1 MVMQGEVQFPNDSW
15 RLTLPKKFYK
25 VAQKEFEARIQEIL
39 ISGYTKLALDLS
51 LVEST
56 TPSGLSQIERTYL
69 DLKAKGIQV
78 TIEISP
84 KIQGML
90 DRHGLSDLL
99 SAAKL

>member
-1 MVMQGEVQFPNDSW
+1 MQDEGQLPKDSW
-15 RLTLPKKFYK
+15 HLSLPRKFDK

-39 ISGYTKLALDLS
+39 SGGYTKLALDLS

-56 TPSGLSQIERTYL
+56 TPSGLSQIEMTYL

-78 TIEISP
+78 TVEISP